1 MFKAIAKIAV
11 KPPFLKLTFLAGMI
25 SLFLVPNIK
34 VWATTATI
42 IDASSIANLFSSWN
56 QQLAD
61 YQKQKYQLN
70 KALPTDLFWVNANAY
85 RIKTWWTALEGIKST
100 KETLDKNYAAC
111 TLSNE
116 EITAILFFTQSEFA
130 EEIRASLKEEQR
142 PSKKTYETTCEKL
155 TACIEGKGGKNLNKK
170 CELLVNEAYKLG
182 YEHKKFQLLIEEAN
196 LKKDRYWNGNTEDG
210 AYDLMR
216 DIQQIA
222 KLFFQESKSV
232 TQTLFYQLPNF
243 ASKAWNWTSDSQKKE
258 TQTNTSQRGSNARWT
273 SDQETSPQISGQE
286 TSSWRGEREDTEIQN
301 FIQEYQSSKT
311 TSERGNLAFIN
322 YCTPSPQITP
332 PPADIDTELPL
343 ESNPF
348 TRPEKSIQADLE
360 QILSEISFLA
370 PEEKQKLLQNNK
382 TPQNQLSTDKNAID
396 ALRDQL
402 ESCVKKCES
411 LQRDER
417 QICKLHCLCAEYS
430 SPALLEK
437 KPYHFIEEGALKIRI
452 CSIPSKITQVQTTTK
467 TLYTIE
473 EIFKEI
479 QEVIDGLYE
488 SGELT
493 TKTRTKEFLD
503 TSQAKLNFA
512 ENFSFVLGMG
522 KKTPTTTPNK
532 KQLQKAEEELTNRLK
547 EIKHTSDQERNRYLL
562 LANHTALKNQ
572 KSVSKHETP
581 TPSFISTPL
590 STKPFL
596 EKDKSAQLNLLMDS
610 FFEKNIE
617 LLITMKENLDKMNDI
632 LNALLQKK

>member
-1 MFKAIAKIAV
+1 M
-11 KPPFLKLTFLAGMI
+11 
-25 SLFLVPNIK
+25 
-34 VWATTATI
+34 
-42 IDASSIANLFSSWN
+42 
-56 QQLAD
+56 
-61 YQKQKYQLN
+61 
-70 KALPTDLFWVNANAY
+70 
-85 RIKTWWTALEGIKST
+85 
-100 KETLDKNYAAC
+100 
-111 TLSNE
+111 
-116 EITAILFFTQSEFA
+116 
-130 EEIRASLKEEQR
+130 
-142 PSKKTYETTCEKL
+142 
-155 TACIEGKGGKNLNKK
+155 
-170 CELLVNEAYKLG
+170 
-182 YEHKKFQLLIEEAN
+182 
-196 LKKDRYWNGNTEDG
+196 
-210 AYDLMR
+210 
-216 DIQQIA
+216 
-222 KLFFQESKSV
+222 
-232 TQTLFYQLPNF
+232 
-243 ASKAWNWTSDSQKKE
+243 
-258 TQTNTSQRGSNARWT
+258 
-273 SDQETSPQISGQE
+273 
-286 TSSWRGEREDTEIQN
+286 
-301 FIQEYQSSKT
+301 
-311 TSERGNLAFIN
+311 
-322 YCTPSPQITP
+322 
-332 PPADIDTELPL
+332 
-343 ESNPF
+343 
-348 TRPEKSIQADLE
+348 
-360 QILSEISFLA
+360 
-370 PEEKQKLLQNNK
+370 
-382 TPQNQLSTDKNAID
+382 
-396 ALRDQL
+396 
-402 ESCVKKCES
+402 
-411 LQRDER
+411 
-417 QICKLHCLCAEYS
+417 
-430 SPALLEK
+430 EK

-572 KSVSKHETP
+572 KSVSKPETP

-617 LLITMKENLDKMNDI
+617 LLISMKENLDKMDDI